1 MPKLKADPVSLTKE
15 NLPDLQQGVRATA
28 QPGHLRTRRFK
39 KKIKL
44 RLSPEVLEA
53 FRATGPD
60 WQERMDAALR
70 TALENG
76 WLESVEE

>member
-1 MPKLKADPVSLTKE
+1 MPNKADPDPVAQEHL
-15 NLPDLQQGVRATA
+15 LDLQQDVTATA
-28 QPGHLRTRRFK
+28 QPGHLRSRRLK
-39 KKIKL
+39 KKTRI

-70 TALENG
+70 TALEDG

>member
-1 MPKLKADPVSLTKE
+1 MPKRKADPDSVTQE
-15 NLPDLQQGVRATA
+15 NP
-28 QPGHLRTRRFK
+28 LRTRDFK
-39 KKIKL
+39 EKINL

-70 TALENG
+70 MALENG

>member
-1 MPKLKADPVSLTKE
+1 MPNKADPDTVTQE
-15 NLPDLQQGVRATA
+15 HLPDLQQNVTATA
-28 QPGHLRTRRFK
+28 QPGHLRTGRTK
-39 KKIKL
+39 KKTRI

-70 TALENG
+70 MALENG

>member
-1 MPKLKADPVSLTKE
+1 MLKLKADPDSVTKE
-15 NLPDLQQGVRATA
+15 NLPELRQGVNTAA
-28 QPGHLRTRRFK
+28 QPG
-39 KKIKL
+39 
-44 RLSPEVLEA
+44 LEA

-76 WLESVEE
+76 WLESLEE